1 MTVVIDSSALIA
13 YLWDEPGADTVHSQL
28 EGGLVSSV
36 NFSEVALRLARDG
49 SDPRP
54 FLEDLLD
61 SGLDVLDFTF
71 PCALRLIDIRLAET
85 RRGLALS
92 LGDRCCLATALAEE
106 LPVLT
111 ADREWARFGDVL
123 DVRLIR

>member
-1 MTVVIDSSALIA
+1 MIDTRLHESAIC
-13 YLWDEPGADTVHSQL
+13 
-28 EGGLVSSV
+28 SV
-36 NFSEVALRLARDG
+36 NLGEVATRIAARG
-49 SDPRP
+49 GNPRDV
-54 FLEDLLD
+54 LEETLD
-61 SGLDVLDFTF
+61 SGLDVYDFTYTSS
-71 PCALRLIDIRLAET
+71 LRLLEVNEVERAMGVT
-85 RRGLALS
+85 LS

>member
-54 FLEDLLD
+54 LLEDLLD

-71 PCALRLIDIRLAET
+71 PCALRLIDVRVAET
-85 RRGLALS
+85 RRGIGLS

-111 ADREWARFGDVL
+111 ADREWAHFSDVL

>member
-1 MTVVIDSSALIA
+1 VTVVIDSSALIA
-13 YLWDEPGADTVHSQL
+13 YLWDEPGADTVHTQL
-28 EGGLVSSV
+28 ERGLVCSV

-71 PCALRLIDIRLAET
+71 TCALRLIDIRLEET

-92 LGDRCCLATALAEE
+92 LGDRCCLATAMAEE
-106 LPVLT
+106 LPVIT
-111 ADREWARFGDVL
+111 ADREWARFDDVI